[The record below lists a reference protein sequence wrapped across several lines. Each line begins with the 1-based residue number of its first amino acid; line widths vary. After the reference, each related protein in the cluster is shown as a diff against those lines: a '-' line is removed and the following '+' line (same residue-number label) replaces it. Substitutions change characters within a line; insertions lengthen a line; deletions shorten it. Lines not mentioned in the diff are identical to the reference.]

1 VLILH
6 RRLAASPIGNWGGVP
21 GNPLGKSIAVCRAM
35 RMSRFLLYLAM
46 LFAMTV
52 AVVAM
57 AFAMLLR

>member
-1 VLILH
+1 
-6 RRLAASPIGNWGGVP
+6 
-21 GNPLGKSIAVCRAM
+21 
-35 RMSRFLLYLAM
+35 MSRFLVYLAM

>member
-1 VLILH
+1 
-6 RRLAASPIGNWGGVP
+6 
-21 GNPLGKSIAVCRAM
+21 M
-35 RMSRFLLYLAM
+35 RMSRFLVYLAM